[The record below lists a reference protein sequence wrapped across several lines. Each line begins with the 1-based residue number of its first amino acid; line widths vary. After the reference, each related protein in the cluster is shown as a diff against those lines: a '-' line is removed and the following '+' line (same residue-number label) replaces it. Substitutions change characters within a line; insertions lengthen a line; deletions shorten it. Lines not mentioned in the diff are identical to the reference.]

1 MNISNPK
8 TTVGGLPLATT
19 WYVNT
24 RFQGTKKYIDAV
36 STFLSDDTDPELAAA
51 TNAAI
56 EKPFFINKLH
66 ITYN

>member
-24 RFQGTKKYIDAV
+24 RIKQTKEYVD
-36 STFLSDDTDPELAAA
+36 
-51 TNAAI
+51 
-56 EKPFFINKLH
+56 
-66 ITYN
+66 